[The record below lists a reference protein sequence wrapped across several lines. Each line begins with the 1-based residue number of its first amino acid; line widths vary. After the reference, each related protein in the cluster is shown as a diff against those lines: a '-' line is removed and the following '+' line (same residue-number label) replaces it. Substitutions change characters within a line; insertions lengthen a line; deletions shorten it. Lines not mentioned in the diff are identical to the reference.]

1 MPFKKYTDKV
11 RFVQTATVTV
21 ADTTNATTLVGAG
34 EGSLLLLKNS
44 TLAGKTFR
52 VKGAGVFSNT
62 GTPTLNII
70 VSLGGVAAFS
80 TGAITTVT
88 SATNRQFHF
97 EGLITVRT
105 VGASGT
111 AIAQG
116 EFTETLATGVSL
128 NYPMVNT
135 TTFTV
140 DTTANLA
147 FDVTATWGAAS
158 ASNTIS
164 MTNLLLE
171 ELN

>member
-1 MPFKKYTDKV
+1 MPFKKYADQV
-11 RFVQTATVTV
+11 RFVQTATITV
-21 ADTTNATTLVGAG
+21 ADTTAATTLLGAG
-34 EGSLLLLKNS
+34 EGSLTLLKNS
-44 TLAGKTFR
+44 TLAGKTFKI
-52 VKGAGVFSNT
+52 KGAGIFSNT
-62 GTPTLNII
+62 GTPTLNVI

-88 SATNRQFHF
+88 TASNRQFHF

-135 TTFTV
+135 TTFAV

-158 ASNTIS
+158 SSNTIS
-164 MTNLLLE
+164 LTNCIIE
-171 ELN
+171 EVN